1 SGSTNVGRSEA
12 RGLEVANR
20 RGDRLGVA
28 GVVGPEV
35 GEGRARP
42 TARQER
48 AQGDDAERRERRARL
63 GPRAHEYLTRDL
75 PGTPQSDPGEEAGRP
90 AQAGRAPEAVGE
102 AMRGEDKGR
111 CAGKAGGQGG
121 KADLEPGGE

>member
-1 SGSTNVGRSEA
+1 
-12 RGLEVANR
+12 
-20 RGDRLGVA
+20 
-28 GVVGPEV
+28 
-35 GEGRARP
+35 
-42 TARQER
+42 
-48 AQGDDAERRERRARL
+48 
-63 GPRAHEYLTRDL
+63 EYLTRDL

-121 KADLEPGGE
+121 KADLEPGGERLVPADDGEAHDQAAPIPAWGFLVAQFDNERVSRRNMR